1 MAVTEI
7 EIPKFEDIFNVP
19 IDHYLLAVRSRSRG
33 GAVVAEFWEHEEYDP
48 SGRLLA
54 RYESYEEI
62 GPEGLRHG
70 CWRKFDPS
78 GRLVRVG
85 GRLH

>member
-1 MAVTEI
+1 MTIAEV
-7 EIPKFEDIFNVP
+7 EIPKFEDIFNVAA
-19 IDHYLLAVRSRSRG
+19 DHQLLPVRSRSRG

-62 GPEGLRHG
+62 GPEGSRHG
-70 CWRKFDPS
+70 CWRKFDVS

>member
-19 IDHYLLAVRSRSRG
+19 VDHHLSVVRSRSRG

-62 GPEGLRHG
+62 AV
-70 CWRKFDPS
+70 S
-78 GRLVRVG
+78 GRE
-85 GRLH
+85 HS